1 MKSKLKCPK
10 CGYEFLYKWIPFAS
24 FTSIRWGK
32 KRYIQCPKCH
42 KWSWFNIL
50 DTRISNKKQKQ

>member
-10 CGYEFLYKWIPFAS
+10 CGYEFVYEWEPLVS

-32 KRYIQCPKCH
+32 EKIYAMSKV
-42 KWSWFNIL
+42 S
-50 DTRISNKKQKQ
+50 